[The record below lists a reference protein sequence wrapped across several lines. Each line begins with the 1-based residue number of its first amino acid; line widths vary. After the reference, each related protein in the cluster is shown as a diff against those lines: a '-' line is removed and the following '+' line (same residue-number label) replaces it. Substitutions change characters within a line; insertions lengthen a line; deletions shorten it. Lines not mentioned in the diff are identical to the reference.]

1 LLQAGLVRGEVPA
14 PAFNDGGE
22 NPLLAAVW
30 KRFAIGLHRGW
41 NGHALPLHAGASR
54 PEHRSPEQKGNEG
67 AFADS
72 VGARRAPCR
81 EFYVSVIMAE
91 DQVTGWKLP
100 PGEKDRLLELVPPLF
115 ANLVADHVTLRTR
128 TGADT
133 PLPTETCAEVIGEVD
148 DGEGVQALIVEIG
161 GGTSPGRSPRGGG
174 RRRVTM

>member
-1 LLQAGLVRGEVPA
+1 
-14 PAFNDGGE
+14 
-22 NPLLAAVW
+22 
-30 KRFAIGLHRGW
+30 
-41 NGHALPLHAGASR
+41 
-54 PEHRSPEQKGNEG
+54 
-67 AFADS
+67 
-72 VGARRAPCR
+72 
-81 EFYVSVIMAE
+81 MAE

-161 GGTSPGRSPRGGG
+161 GGTAREDGGTYHITWSLAPGRRAKESNDVIKRLGWRPLSTPAAIALQPGRWPRRG
-174 RRRVTM
+174 R